1 MITTSMSTET
11 LHNDLIDMINS
22 EIDVYGSDSG
32 WEKFSATE
40 LDAIVTRY
48 ITEVTDDE
56 INKYYDNDDDEYGD
70 REGAIMCYLNEWVD
84 NDDLINF

>member
-22 EIDVYGSDSG
+22 EIDAYGSYSG
-32 WEKFSATE
+32 WKKFSATE

-56 INKYYDNDDDEYGD
+56 INEYYDNDDDEYGD